1 MQFHVV
7 CFYSI
12 LFDSHS
18 ARPIS
23 FLLFYYPSHFLCS
36 TVHLIPP
43 TQSFQA
49 CPAIAL
55 SKVTQ
60 ASVFP
65 SVSPTLDSTHC
76 LDFPI
81 PSLCFSTALYLTY
94 HTLHSFNHFIVTQS
108 ECKHH
113 QSRDFYLLCQLLNLQ
128 GPGYS
133 RHSINIYGMNE
144 KISEC
149 TYRLKVIKQQNVRVE
164 TKIFREG
171 EN

>member
-1 MQFHVV
+1 M
-7 CFYSI
+7 I
-12 LFDSHS
+12 L
-18 ARPIS
+18 IQ
-23 FLLFYYPSHFLCS
+23 LIPSHFFCS
-36 TVHLIPP
+36 IIHLIPP
-43 TQSFQA
+43 TQSFPT

-65 SVSPTLDSTHC
+65 SVSPTWDSTHC
-76 LDFPI
+76 LDFPV
-81 PSLCFSTALYLTY
+81 PSLCFTIALYLTY
-94 HTLHSFNHFIVTQS
+94 YTFHSFSHFIVTQS

-113 QSRDFYLLCQLLNLQ
+113 QSRGFYLLCQLLDLQ
-128 GPGYS
+128 SPGYS

-144 KISEC
+144 KMSKC

-171 EN
+171 